1 MCAVLLALSL
11 QDTLIKLQEAGS
23 GTRAAVGLD
32 VATGSPLSPEAA
44 GIWDNFRVKR
54 QFLELAT
61 GLSAQLLLVDEV
73 MRAGRGSRN
82 G

>member
-1 MCAVLLALSL
+1 
-11 QDTLIKLQEAGS
+11 
-23 GTRAAVGLD
+23 VGLD